1 MRTVY
6 ALLAALSFSLIH
18 CASAKFCLKD
28 QWIGEDF
35 YQGWNWETA
44 NDPTHGRVNY
54 VSKAD
59 AIRKNL
65 TYGPLLL
72 PSRVR
77 VLTADRLS
85 TFSGWKQILYA
96 CGRCEHR

>member
-6 ALLAALSFSLIH
+6 ALLAALSFSLIQS
-18 CASAKFCLKD
+18 ASAKFCLKD
-28 QWIGEDF
+28 QWIGKDF
-35 YQGWNWETA
+35 YDDWNWETKA
-44 NDPTHGRVNY
+44 DPTHGRVNY

-72 PSRVR
+72 PSRDPS
-77 VLTADRLS
+77 L
-85 TFSGWKQILYA
+85 G
-96 CGRCEHR
+96 